1 MPKLNSQKF
10 YALGALALF
19 NFVFLGSEFHYDIE
33 VGRLVGS
40 SGVVAAQGV
49 ILGASV
55 VGFLGHAA
63 AERLLCGALG
73 RARTALAGALAAG
86 CLLAIRPL
94 GSAAAVQAAGAV
106 CFLVLGLMGASAH
119 AAFSRAFAG
128 EGRIA
133 SAAGCSYAAGILMQF
148 ANNILVPQ
156 GFWESIVLCVGLAV
170 LAVCLMWA
178 LGSGRAVNDAEGTA
192 DTKTSGQP
200 LARALWSVALV
211 VILAC
216 TFSTLDGVVTV
227 ANAEGTYAVQTWP
240 RLFLA
245 ASGLASGIA
254 LDTRGGRYRGPIMFC
269 VALLSV
275 LSILAVEAGAP
286 PLIGLVVF
294 YLGSGCFVTFFTTLF
309 ATLAPGMRAPE
320 LWAGMGRAANNACA
334 FTIAG
339 ASMAVVEMGPVAVMI
354 ASVLLVVVASV
365 AFLKAGLF
373 RLPGDE
379 AATATP
385 AGPTPQER
393 KQAFIDRAG
402 LTPRETEVLFAVTC
416 DDRPLK
422 QIAADLGIS
431 MRMVQRH
438 LTSIYAKTGT
448 QSRTGLTS
456 KFLSQGINAANE
468 QGSGTCSHVQREA

>member
-55 VGFLGHAA
+55 VGFLGYAA
-63 AERLLCGALG
+63 AERLLRGALG

-106 CFLVLGLMGASAH
+106 CFLALGLMGASAH

-254 LDTRGGRYRGPIMFC
+254 LDTRSGRYRGPIMFC

-275 LSILAVEAGAP
+275 LSILGVEAGAP
-286 PLIGLVVF
+286 PLIGLMVF

-320 LWAGMGRAANNACA
+320 PWAGMGRAANNACA

-402 LTPRETEVLFAVTC
+402 LTPRETEVLLAVTC

>member
-19 NFVFLGSEFHYDIE
+19 NFAFLGSEFHYDIE
-33 VGRLVGS
+33 IGELVGPG
-40 SGVVAAQGV
+40 GVVAAQGV
-49 ILGASV
+49 IL
-55 VGFLGHAA
+55 
-63 AERLLCGALG
+63 
-73 RARTALAGALAAG
+73 
-86 CLLAIRPL
+86 
-94 GSAAAVQAAGAV
+94 
-106 CFLVLGLMGASAH
+106 MGAAAH
-119 AAFSRAFAG
+119 AAFSCTFAG

-148 ANNILVPQ
+148 ANNMLVPH

-170 LAVCLMWA
+170 LAACLMWA
-178 LGSGRAVNDAEGTA
+178 LGSGRAVNEAEGTA

-200 LARALWSVALV
+200 LARALWSVVLV

-275 LSILAVEAGAP
+275 LSILAVEAGAT

-402 LTPRETEVLFAVTC
+402 LTPREIEVLLAVTC

>member
-1 MPKLNSQKF
+1 MPKLTSQQS

-33 VGRLVGS
+33 IGELVGPG
-40 SGVVAAQGV
+40 GVVAAQGV

-55 VGFLGHAA
+55 VGFLGYAA
-63 AERLLCGALG
+63 TERLLRGALG
-73 RARTALAGALAAG
+73 RARAALACALAAG

-94 GSAAAVQAAGAV
+94 ADAAAVQAAGAV
-106 CFLVLGLMGASAH
+106 CFLALGLMGAAAH
-119 AAFSRAFAG
+119 AAFSCAFAG

-148 ANNILVPQ
+148 ANNMLVPR
-156 GFWESIVLCVGLAV
+156 GFWESIVLCVGLVA
-170 LAVCLMWA
+170 LTTCLMWA

-402 LTPRETEVLFAVTC
+402 LTPREIEVLLAVTC

-456 KFLSQGINAANE
+456 KFLSQGIGAEKDA
-468 QGSGTCSHVQREA
+468 

>member
-63 AERLLCGALG
+63 AERLPRGALG

-106 CFLVLGLMGASAH
+106 CFLALGLMGASAH
-119 AAFSRAFAG
+119 AAFSRAFA
-128 EGRIA
+128 RDKHV
-133 SAAGCSYAAGILMQF
+133 AAGAGCAYAAGILVQF
-148 ANNILVPQ
+148 ANNMLAPQ
-156 GFWESIVLCVGLAV
+156 GFCEAVVLCVGLAA
-170 LAVCLMWA
+170 LAACLMWA
-178 LGSGRAVNDAEGTA
+178 LGSGRAVNDVEGTA
-192 DTKTSGQP
+192 DTETSGQP

-402 LTPRETEVLFAVTC
+402 LTPREIEVLLAVTC

>member
-1 MPKLNSQKF
+1 MPKLNSQQS

-33 VGRLVGS
+33 IGELVGPG
-40 SGVVAAQGV
+40 GVVAAQGV

-55 VGFLGHAA
+55 VGFLGYAA
-63 AERLLCGALG
+63 AERLLRGALG

-106 CFLVLGLMGASAH
+106 CFLALGLMGAAAH
-119 AAFSRAFAG
+119 AAFSCAFAG

-148 ANNILVPQ
+148 ANNMLVPH

-170 LAVCLMWA
+170 LAACLMWA

-192 DTKTSGQP
+192 NTKTSGQP
-200 LARALWSVALV
+200 LTRALWSVALV

-309 ATLAPGMRAPE
+309 ATLAPGMRALE

-402 LTPRETEVLFAVTC
+402 LTPREIEVLLAVTC

-456 KFLSQGINAANE
+456 KFLSQGIGAEKDA
-468 QGSGTCSHVQREA
+468 

>member
-1 MPKLNSQKF
+1 MPKLTSQQS

-19 NFVFLGSEFHYDIE
+19 NFVLLGSEFHYDIE
-33 VGRLVGS
+33 IGELVGPG
-40 SGVVAAQGV
+40 GVVAAQGV

-55 VGFLGHAA
+55 VGFLGYAA
-63 AERLLCGALG
+63 AERLLRGALG
-73 RARTALAGALAAG
+73 RARAALACALAAG

-94 GSAAAVQAAGAV
+94 ADAVAVQAAGAV
-106 CFLVLGLMGASAH
+106 CFLALGLMGAAAH
-119 AAFSRAFAG
+119 AAFSCAFAG

-148 ANNILVPQ
+148 ANNMLVPQ
-156 GFWESIVLCVGLAV
+156 GFWESIVLCVGLAA
-170 LAVCLMWA
+170 LTTCLM
-178 LGSGRAVNDAEGTA
+178 RARGGDKSVDGAEGAADAA
-192 DTKTSGQP
+192 DTETSGQP

-286 PLIGLVVF
+286 PLIG
-294 YLGSGCFVTFFTTLF
+294 FVTFFTTLF
-309 ATLAPGMRAPE
+309 AMLAPGMRAPE

-402 LTPRETEVLFAVTC
+402 LTPRETEVLLAVTC

-456 KFLSQGINAANE
+456 KFLSQGIGAEKDA
-468 QGSGTCSHVQREA
+468 

>member
-19 NFVFLGSEFHYDIE
+19 NFAFLGSEFHYDIE
-33 VGRLVGS
+33 IGELVGPG
-40 SGVVAAQGV
+40 GVVAAQGV

-63 AERLLCGALG
+63 AERLLRGALG

-106 CFLVLGLMGASAH
+106 CFLALGLMGAAAH
-119 AAFSRAFAG
+119 AAFSCAFAG

-148 ANNILVPQ
+148 ANNMLVPH

-170 LAVCLMWA
+170 LAACLMWA
-178 LGSGRAVNDAEGTA
+178 LGSGRAVNEAEGTA

-200 LARALWSVALV
+200 LARALWSVVLV

-275 LSILAVEAGAP
+275 LSILAVEAGVP

-320 LWAGMGRAANNACA
+320 LWVGMGRAANNACA

-402 LTPRETEVLFAVTC
+402 LTPREIEVLLAVTC

-456 KFLSQGINAANE
+456 KFLSQGIGAEKDA
-468 QGSGTCSHVQREA
+468 

>member
-63 AERLLCGALG
+63 AERLLRGALG

-106 CFLVLGLMGASAH
+106 CFLALGLMGAAAH
-119 AAFSRAFAG
+119 AAFSCAFAG

-148 ANNILVPQ
+148 ANNMLVPH

-170 LAVCLMWA
+170 LAACLMWA

-192 DTKTSGQP
+192 DTKTPGQP
-200 LARALWSVALV
+200 LARALWSVVLV

-402 LTPRETEVLFAVTC
+402 LTPREIEVLLAVTC

>member
-1 MPKLNSQKF
+1 MPKLTSQQS

-33 VGRLVGS
+33 IGELVGPG
-40 SGVVAAQGV
+40 GVVAAQGV

-55 VGFLGHAA
+55 VGFLGYAA
-63 AERLLCGALG
+63 AERLLRGALG
-73 RARTALAGALAAG
+73 RARAALACALAAG

-94 GSAAAVQAAGAV
+94 ADAVAVQAAGAV
-106 CFLVLGLMGASAH
+106 CFLALGLMGAAAH
-119 AAFSRAFAG
+119 AAFSCAFAG

-148 ANNILVPQ
+148 ANNMLVPQ
-156 GFWESIVLCVGLAV
+156 GFWESIVLCVGLVA
-170 LAVCLMWA
+170 LTTCLM
-178 LGSGRAVNDAEGTA
+178 RARGGDKSVDGTEGAADAAG
-192 DTKTSGQP
+192 TKTPGQP

-216 TFSTLDGVVTV
+216 TFSTLDGVMTV

-402 LTPRETEVLFAVTC
+402 LTPRETEVLLAVTC

-456 KFLSQGINAANE
+456 KFLSQGIGAEKDA
-468 QGSGTCSHVQREA
+468 

>member
-1 MPKLNSQKF
+1 MPKLTSQQS

-33 VGRLVGS
+33 IGELVGPG
-40 SGVVAAQGV
+40 GVVAAQGV

-55 VGFLGHAA
+55 VGFLGYAA
-63 AERLLCGALG
+63 AERLLRGALG
-73 RARTALAGALAAG
+73 RARAALACALAAG

-94 GSAAAVQAAGAV
+94 ADAVAVQAAGAV
-106 CFLVLGLMGASAH
+106 CFLALGLMGAAAH
-119 AAFSRAFAG
+119 AAFSCAFAG

-133 SAAGCSYAAGILMQF
+133 SAAGCSYAAGAGCAYAAGILMQF
-148 ANNILVPQ
+148 ANNMLVPH
-156 GFWESIVLCVGLAV
+156 GFCETVVLCVGLAA
-170 LAVCLMWA
+170 LAACLMWA

-192 DTKTSGQP
+192 DTEASGQP

-216 TFSTLDGVVTV
+216 TFSTLDGVMTV

-254 LDTRGGRYRGPIMFC
+254 LDAQGGRYRGPIMFC

-294 YLGSGCFVTFFTTLF
+294 YLGSGCFVTFFTALF
-309 ATLAPGMRAPE
+309 ATLAPDMRAPE

-402 LTPRETEVLFAVTC
+402 LTPRETEVLLAVTC

-438 LTSIYAKTGT
+438 LTSIYAKTGA

-456 KFLSQGINAANE
+456 KFLSQGIGAEKDA
-468 QGSGTCSHVQREA
+468 